1 MAYSVQIY
9 RAYLTKNP
17 EQIAVILEEE
27 KEKDAIFPVRITKVN
42 HVTDDDLV
50 RASLTVEISTGSYY
64 CDVTINQPKNLL
76 LIQAPRPTRNKIKA
90 FLADVIEQQNFPK
103 IIHDHNLNLRQS
115 KKLFDLIASENKDN
129 IIEVLTI
136 HFEPEYGY
144 KYEKETYTEMSYR
157 FTQNRCATKHRDFQE
172 LAKNGKQMTMK
183 LVLLGCRNL
192 VRGDKITLVV
202 KPESSFRAYTD
213 IQQEV
218 WDDFCFNVGYV
229 DD

>member
-9 RAYLTKNP
+9 KAYLTENP
-17 EQIAVILEEE
+17 KQIYNILEEE
-27 KEKDAIFPVRITKVN
+27 KEKDATDSVRIKKVS
-42 HVTDDDLV
+42 HVTDENLV
-50 RASLTVEISTGSYY
+50 RASLVVTLSTGSYF
-64 CDVTINQPKNLL
+64 CDITINQPKNLL

-90 FLADVIEQQNFPK
+90 FLANVIEQQNFHN

-115 KKLFDLIASENKDN
+115 KRLFDLIASENKDN
-129 IIEVLTI
+129 IIEILTI

-172 LAKNGKQMTMK
+172 LAKNGKRMTMK
-183 LVLLGCRNL
+183 LILFKCRNL